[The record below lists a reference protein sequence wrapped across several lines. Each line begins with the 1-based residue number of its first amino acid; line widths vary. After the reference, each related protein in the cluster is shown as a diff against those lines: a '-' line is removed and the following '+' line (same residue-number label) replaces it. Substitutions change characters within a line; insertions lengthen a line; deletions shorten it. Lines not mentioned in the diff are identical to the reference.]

1 MFKKLT
7 NIGVRA
13 GKNLGDAVLKTTRD
27 VVDEA
32 RDEVMS
38 VVEGLVGKESVSGED
53 MEKVLS
59 ELINYIEVLEGRV
72 AKLERREK
80 KNKAVRRVVKKL
92 TESRSNRVD
101 DFR

>member
-1 MFKKLT
+1 MFKKLA

-72 AKLERREK
+72 AKLERKEK